1 MNDSEC
7 TRTECEA
14 VCPADRL
21 PGSEAQACHQVAPP
35 PTSPHGS
42 PEPPRIRVAPEG
54 PRRGDPGG
62 QVKTRDPP
70 AHPRTQGGAADTG
83 CNGCSA
89 STAARMQ
96 CCTSMSRRPWVWQYP
111 TWTPLRPCSA
121 KPATKFSR
129 SARCM
134 VPIQRDL
141 GSTPSSAFKTP
152 SAPSQGTWLQDEHIV
167 NGSQQLRSQGRG
179 DRPSG
184 RPRLA
189 ADDRSSGSERR
200 NRSAARRTPSQGDL
214 ERGQIDDP
222 RGDQTECDD
231 AE

>member
-1 MNDSEC
+1 
-7 TRTECEA
+7 
-14 VCPADRL
+14 
-21 PGSEAQACHQVAPP
+21 
-35 PTSPHGS
+35 
-42 PEPPRIRVAPEG
+42 
-54 PRRGDPGG
+54 
-62 QVKTRDPP
+62 
-70 AHPRTQGGAADTG
+70 
-83 CNGCSA
+83 
-89 STAARMQ
+89 
-96 CCTSMSRRPWVWQYP
+96 
-111 TWTPLRPCSA
+111 
-121 KPATKFSR
+121 
-129 SARCM
+129 M

-152 SAPSQGTWLQDEHIV
+152 PAPSQGTWLQDEHIV

-189 ADDRSSGSERR
+189 ADDRSSG
-200 NRSAARRTPSQGDL
+200 AARRTPSQGDL